1 MQHNLDDLAKCND
14 YPSDEAISEVK
25 GLLSKPW
32 KRLEETNAEINRLEV
47 LLKKLKQT
55 RTGIEGSMNRYSS
68 ILAPIRRVPEDILQM
83 IFIHCLPTHR
93 NPTMGA
99 SNPPMLLTRI
109 CRRWRSIAFSLPI
122 LWARIHIPFRIVG
135 DIHPQHPGYLIVPAH
150 TVSTVLQHR
159 CQAVADWLTRSGD
172 CPLSISITCLKDY
185 HHDCDFQPETSIL
198 LLKIVAKYAPRWA
211 FMQLKIP
218 LETYRELETIL
229 SSCQLPM
236 LVRLRADISDE
247 ASDVYWRPSLGL
259 LESRNLQFVSLRLP
273 YSWGARLQVLAQ
285 RLQLHQNITYLSIPM
300 PCPVDDVIR
309 LLRSCPRINYL
320 RLSLERY
327 ELQHKNLQVVLLPC
341 LRYLMIEDDFAVSQ
355 NRENIYSFLIC
366 PQLQWIDWRNPSIIG
381 QFSFD
386 DPPGSSILSLVERV
400 VTLNRLAF
408 TRQHLSP
415 SQVHRLLDMVPVSFI
430 TKLILR
436 SVLGNW
442 EDVDTFDL
450 GILIGHHKSE
460 TTATVTD
467 KILLPRLEHF
477 ELYQTRV
484 PDDTVLQFVLSRT
497 GTIPSISILKYV
509 KIVFSRMKIPGHVDV
524 EDHVRMHLAQTSIK
538 KIHLELNYLLP
549 LYGTDSEIVDPL
561 SPNFIGDQTHNLN
574 FNTGDKTWTL
584 EEMDDEIDIP

>member
-320 RLSLERY
+320 RLSLER
-327 ELQHKNLQVVLLPC
+327 
-341 LRYLMIEDDFAVSQ
+341 
-355 NRENIYSFLIC
+355 
-366 PQLQWIDWRNPSIIG
+366 
-381 QFSFD
+381 
-386 DPPGSSILSLVERV
+386 
-400 VTLNRLAF
+400 
-408 TRQHLSP
+408 QHLSP